1 MGYER
6 SFAHEFLKA
15 PDSIHRQ
22 AYEIWKMKR
31 DKEYNRRQSS
41 LPPPEIDKGAS
52 SEDASKETDKTT
64 GRGKAN
70 IMLFVIFAILAA
82 ILIYAIHRGLR
93 EDPSQAN
100 AGILRE
106 DGSIDIN
113 RFFQTP
119 SIKTVKSVGKWVS
132 ILMAVSL
139 ILWALGYVINQVKDL
154 EKKVAG

>member
-31 DKEYNRRQSS
+31 DKEYNRRQSA

-52 SEDASKETDKTT
+52 TEDAFAETGKAA
-64 GRGKAN
+64 GRGKTNAV
-70 IMLFVIFAILAA
+70 LFVVFAILAA

-93 EDPSQAN
+93 EDPTQAN
-100 AGILRE
+100 TRILRE
-106 DGSIDIN
+106 DGTFDID
-113 RFFQTP
+113 RFFRSPT
-119 SIKTVKSVGKWVS
+119 IKTAKSVGKWIS
-132 ILMAVSL
+132 ILLAVSL
-139 ILWALGYVINQVKDL
+139 ILWALGYIINQVKDL
-154 EKKVAG
+154 EKKVTG